1 MIKYKNYKH
10 YKLPITI
17 EPLNYG
23 KLIIN
28 VDSMFIVQINRTNI
42 ALIHEFLKINPVKS
56 LKKVI

>member
-1 MIKYKNYKH
+1 MIKYQNYKH

-28 VDSMFIVQINRTNI
+28 VDSIFIVQINRTNI
-42 ALIHEFLKINPVKS
+42 ALIHEFEKINQVKS

>member
-1 MIKYKNYKH
+1 MIKYQNYKH
-10 YKLPITI
+10 YKLSITI

-42 ALIHEFLKINPVKS
+42 ALIHEFEK
-56 LKKVI
+56 